1 MLTEK
6 QEQAIKDKIEF
17 VRIRAERNEPDFSRI
32 LKWIVAGIKAYDEIK
47 DEKEVK
53 TASIITG
60 INFSRLLKEGGILK
74 EAEEAEAAVKAASN
88 SKTEEMLL
96 DEAIK
101 HYLDKALDDVSFTC
115 KRDHLRVASWLS
127 ELRVRRSRSADG
139 ND

>member
-6 QEQAIKDKIEF
+6 QKKEIAEAAENGFRTYTFPYPTVVAAIDAYDKIKDVE
-17 VRIRAERNEPDFSRI
+17 D
-32 LKWIVAGIKAYDEIK
+32 
-47 DEKEVK
+47 VK

-60 INFSRLLKEGGILK
+60 INFSGILKEGGILK

-127 ELRVRRSRSADG
+127 ELRVRRSR

>member
-1 MLTEK
+1 MLTE
-6 QEQAIKDKIEF
+6 EQQKKIISAVIATKYKTTGTTADAI
-17 VRIRAERNEPDFSRI
+17 
-32 LKWIVAGIKAYDEIK
+32 LAGIETYDEMK
-47 DEKEVK
+47 DVEDVK
-53 TASIITG
+53 V
-60 INFSRLLKEGGILK
+60 
-74 EAEEAEAAVKAASN
+74 AAKAASN

-101 HYLDKALDDVSFTC
+101 HYLDKALNDVSFTC